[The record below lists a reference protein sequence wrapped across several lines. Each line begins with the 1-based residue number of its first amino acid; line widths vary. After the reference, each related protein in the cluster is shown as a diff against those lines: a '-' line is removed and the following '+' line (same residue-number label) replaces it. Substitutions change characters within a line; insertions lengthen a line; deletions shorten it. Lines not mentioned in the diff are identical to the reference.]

1 MNYNTE
7 YNFEY
12 FKRSA
17 DYVKSKINFTPE
29 IGIILGTGLG
39 SLADE
44 IENPIVIPYRDI
56 PNFLV
61 STVDSHAGQLILGKL
76 ADKYVA
82 CMAGRFHYYEGYA
95 FEQLTA
101 PIRLFKLLGVS
112 KTILTNAAGA
122 VNSDYSPGDVMIIR
136 DHINLSGV
144 CPTRGKNVEE
154 FGPRFFDVSDIYTQ
168 SLRET
173 AKSCAANTT
182 IKVHEGVYYY
192 FTGPQFETAAEIRA
206 VRILGADAVG
216 MSTVTEAL
224 SAAHCSM
231 PILAFSLITN
241 MATGILNQKLSGEEV
256 SETATSVQEPF
267 KKYIKDVVTNI

>member
-1 MNYNTE
+1 MD

-12 FKRSA
+12 FMRSA
-17 DYVKSKINFTPE
+17 EYVKSKIDFIPE

-39 SLADE
+39 SLANE
-44 IENPIVIPYRDI
+44 IENPVTVPYSDI
-56 PNFLV
+56 PNFLT

-76 ADKYVA
+76 SGKYVA

-122 VNSDYSPGDVMIIR
+122 VNSAYSPGDVMIIH
-136 DHINLSGV
+136 DHINLCGV
-144 CPTRGKNVEE
+144 CPTRGKNVDE
-154 FGPRFFDVSDIYTQ
+154 FGPRFFDVSDIYPH
-168 SLRET
+168 SLREV
-173 AKSCAANTT
+173 AKECAANTT
-182 IKVHEGVYYY
+182 LNVHEGVYYY

-224 SAAHCSM
+224 SAAHCGM
-231 PILAFSLITN
+231 QILAFSLITN
-241 MATGILNQKLSGEEV
+241 MATGILNQPLSGDEV
-256 SETATSVQEPF
+256 GETATSVQEPF
-267 KKYIKDVVTNI
+267 KQYIKDVVTNI